1 MMLDDYNNHPG
12 INISTLKEAWSL
24 SPLHYLHRTRV
35 RRDDTDALTYGNLVH
50 CATLEPDKL
59 SSRYKVRPEGIDGR
73 TKAGKAQLAAL
84 DLEPG
89 TLVSAEFWSS
99 AISIAAAVRENELV
113 RPYLTDL
120 DVEVPIYWTDAETGM
135 QCKGRADGVSRLALV
150 GLKTTRNICLR
161 KFANDAAKFGYHL
174 QWAFYY
180 DGWLASTGEELP
192 PVEIVV
198 ESHPPHDVVVYRIPE
213 EVLDAGREAYRTALV
228 TVRECRQRN
237 VWPGVANGVELTFQ
251 LPKWAVPNDDDD
263 LTGLDFT

>member
-12 INISTLKEAWSL
+12 INISTLKEAWSH
-24 SPLHYLHRTRV
+24 SPLHYLTRIQV
-35 RRDDTDALTYGNLVH
+35 PRADTDAFLYGRLVH
-50 CATLEPDKL
+50 CAVLEPDQM
-59 SSRYKVRPEGIDGR
+59 SGRYKVRPGGIDGR
-73 TKAGKAQLAAL
+73 TKEGKIQLAAL
-84 DLEPG
+84 DEQPG
-89 TLVSAEFWSS
+89 ELVSLQWWDS
-99 AISIAAAVRENELV
+99 AVDIAAAVREDPIAA
-113 RPYLTDL
+113 PYLADL
-120 DVEVPIYWTDAETGM
+120 DVEVPIYWTDQETGM
-135 QCKGRADGVSRLALV
+135 QCKGRADGISKTALV
-150 GLKTTRNICLR
+150 GLKTTKNIDIR
-161 KFANDAAKFGYHL
+161 RFANDAAKFGYHL

-228 TVRECRQRN
+228 TVRECRKSRI
-237 VWPGVANGVELTFQ
+237 WPGVANGVELTFQ